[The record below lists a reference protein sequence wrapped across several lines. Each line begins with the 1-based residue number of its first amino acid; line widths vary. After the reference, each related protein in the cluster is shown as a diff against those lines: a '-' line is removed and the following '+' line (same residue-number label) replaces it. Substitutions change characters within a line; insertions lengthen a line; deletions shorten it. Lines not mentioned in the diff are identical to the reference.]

1 MFPQSFYLTTCTQAI
16 PALRRPSDDAASNED
31 DTLPVLPTFTS
42 LSLSPAASPVYSAA
56 MLSMPPTNHSQFRSR
71 AGPLGS
77 STAGAGAGG
86 EVEAACPPASP
97 SSPVRSIGVGGAAKA
112 APEPAITSLWGSV
125 FGTGGSSGGGGGGW
139 WGLSGGAA
147 PPKLPQDT
155 EGLGTAS
162 SAAAGGAG
170 KPAGRGGQ
178 AVGEALEAE
187 GFRPAHASYR
197 HTQAGLGGEGRYGR
211 PEEGERVS
219 GQHLRSTKTRR
230 DGGVARL
237 GLLGLR
243 QVLRKVLGCSH
254 SRPRSS
260 SSSDSGGS
268 SSNLTTPSSDAARM
282 RMLGGGGG
290 GPPRGPYSPYYGHDR
305 PSFLL
310 PLRALSP
317 SAGLVAS
324 RLGVSAGS
332 VNSGSF
338 GRSTAGAVAEASLAP
353 AGGGGVRQGSFL
365 GGRPKTGSIGSET
378 DDSGSEEDDE
388 EGDDAAGSSGSGGAV
403 PGGEHVLSLGS
414 GNGNRGAQSS
424 AARASL
430 EEAQRQHMASLESDR
445 VRVVAGGP
453 LRQEEDDGSESDD
466 GDGDSSN
473 EGGEGRGSS
482 GGGGGGGGS
491 GTKRLSVRYG
501 TTQHRSRGVPVC

>member
-1 MFPQSFYLTTCTQAI
+1 MFPQSFFFATCTQAI
-16 PALRRPSDDAASNED
+16 PALRRRASDDAVAIED

-56 MLSMPPTNHSQFRSR
+56 MLSVPPGNTQFRSR
-71 AGPLGS
+71 TGSLGS
-77 STAGAGAGG
+77 SGGA
-86 EVEAACPPASP
+86 EAAVRLPARPP
-97 SSPVRSIGVGGAAKA
+97 SPVRLTGVGGAAEA
-112 APEPAITSLWGSV
+112 APELTATTLWGSV
-125 FGTGGSSGGGGGGW
+125 FGGGGSSSGGVGGW

-147 PPKLPQDT
+147 PPKPPQDT

-162 SAAAGGAG
+162 SAAAGGTG

-178 AVGEALEAE
+178 AVGEAFEAE

-260 SSSDSGGS
+260 S
-268 SSNLTTPSSDAARM
+268 NLTTPSSDAARM
-282 RMLGGGGG
+282 RKLGGGRG

-414 GNGNRGAQSS
+414 GNGSRGAQSS